1 MAAPRRPPCL
11 QHPHLFIF
19 PLLRAWLR
27 LLLLLLVVKYSPA
40 EPLEI
45 SLQAIGDARKATSPS
60 TALTTLRGTVTAF
73 SGWKNSF
80 FLEDK
85 TGAISVDRLE
95 NAPVQVGDAVEVTGR
110 VQAGLFANIFVAER
124 TQVLG
129 RGQFPDAKTFT
140 SRQLETGEYDS
151 RFIEVEGT
159 VRAAHL
165 ADMWG
170 RKMLFL
176 DVQTRDAGLTAYL
189 LNYADT
195 DFSTLVDSQVRIR
208 GVCGT
213 IFNDRRQLVGLRI
226 FVNGLNQLRVV
237 AKARD
242 PSSIPISRLDSLF
255 TLHGPPLDRRVHVR
269 GIVTYRTNAEVYL
282 QEDRTAIRVLGP
294 DIGVLE
300 PGTRAEVWGYQRNGG
315 YLVTLEDAVLKPLGT
330 GLPPQ
335 PLPVKSADVIKDANG
350 FLQAPYDGLLVQ
362 LEAKVVGRL
371 PVAGTVGL
379 ALESDGIRFQA
390 EIANA
395 GRQSALGLE
404 PGTRL
409 RLTGICI
416 AEADDHKS
424 LHSFHILARS
434 PTDVIAIQTAYWNQS
449 VLVLLVID
457 ATVLFAGL
465 AIYRVQRKRDCPLT
479 ARERQATVSL
489 LAGARLWARVSV
501 LFAIAIIVGYLAW
514 ELPASP
520 VALTADNAR
529 FFSAAIILLAGAAV
543 WLQQLTKNRPAQ
555 LLGYTSNWLVIAAGV
570 LALAAGFARWKMP
583 ATALHLTSSHGIA
596 GMFFA
601 AGDVPLVTAL
611 SLILIGCS
619 SLLASS
625 ARLSNVGLLL
635 SVIVAYNSV
644 LRLAAVVF
652 GVVSRNGLASQ
663 LITATPFAIALF
675 ALSISILLSNPQS
688 IIMKA
693 FYSPRLGGLML
704 RRVLPAAIILPLVLG
719 WVRLQLQ
726 INGLLDTRLGVSL
739 FALSLALCFS
749 ALMWTSAVLI
759 NHLDGVRSSAEEAIL
774 ERDRKLNLIFETG
787 SLGDYSWEVE
797 TDAVVAHRSVWRMYG
812 EAEKHASEPSAWFT
826 SRQHPEDLPR
836 IAEELRS
843 VEAERRPFDTEFR
856 VIWPDGSIRWI
867 SCRAVA
873 TFDASGKI
881 AQMNGINLDITEQKR
896 AAAKLQEGEA
906 LFRELQDAM
915 PQIVWTADKNGVTTH
930 YNRRWFEYTGLPSPL
945 GWRDAVHQ
953 DDFENFFSKWMSS
966 VATRSTYENEIRL
979 RRASDGLYRWH
990 LARALPICDSQGQV
1004 EHWFGTCTD
1013 IDDFKRASQQI
1024 AGLNDT
1030 LRLRV
1035 EDLIVSQHRA
1045 QEANLAKTRF
1055 LAAMSHEI
1063 RTPMNAILGMA
1074 DLLWETELDS
1084 VQREYVARFRRA
1096 GSNLL
1101 TLINDILDLSKIE
1114 AGRFELEAIEFDLL
1128 ELVDR
1133 VMEMASPRA
1142 ILKNI
1147 SVETQVV
1154 PGTPSCLIGDPVRLQ
1169 QILNNLVSNAM
1180 KFTLSGRV
1188 ELRIGPHEDAEPGH
1202 IRFALSDT
1210 GIGIPADKLGEIF
1223 EDFTQAESSTTRRF
1237 GGSGLGLGICRR
1249 LVEKM
1254 NGKLTV
1260 ESLPGKGST
1269 FQFDARFNVAE
1280 RALKAS
1286 PKELTNLAGK
1296 LVLVVDDNATNRIII
1311 CEMLASLGMKTRA
1324 ASSAVEALAMLNQ
1337 ARHSSEPFSLIL
1349 LDRVL
1354 PNTRGFET
1362 LEQIKRLDPGIP
1374 TIISSSDNQSGD
1386 YTQSRALGAV
1396 AYLMKPVRRTELLSS
1411 VVAALSSASTPP
1423 PASLAE
1429 PAEGLATLNI
1439 LLAEDSEDNRFLVQ
1453 AYLASKPYK
1462 LTFAANGQEAVECFL
1477 NGKFDVILMDVQMP
1491 IMDGLAATAKIR
1503 ALEKEHSRK
1512 PIAIFALTANALVED
1527 SQRSHDAGCDGHL
1540 AKPISKDR
1548 LIAAIESV
1556 RSAFV
1561 VPDNRVPTNG
1571 TGDHRYVIEI
1581 PEGFETISRK
1591 YIQKHLESIAQIRT
1605 CLEDRSMDEL
1615 RKMGHNIKGT
1625 AASYGFPE
1633 LTTLGAAIENAAK
1646 ASDLQQMEANIKR
1659 MEHYIQYAA
1668 AQLA

>member
-1 MAAPRRPPCL
+1 
-11 QHPHLFIF
+11 
-19 PLLRAWLR
+19 
-27 LLLLLLVVKYSPA
+27 
-40 EPLEI
+40 
-45 SLQAIGDARKATSPS
+45 
-60 TALTTLRGTVTAF
+60 
-73 SGWKNSF
+73 
-80 FLEDK
+80 
-85 TGAISVDRLE
+85 
-95 NAPVQVGDAVEVTGR
+95 
-110 VQAGLFANIFVAER
+110 
-124 TQVLG
+124 
-129 RGQFPDAKTFT
+129 
-140 SRQLETGEYDS
+140 
-151 RFIEVEGT
+151 
-159 VRAAHL
+159 
-165 ADMWG
+165 
-170 RKMLFL
+170 
-176 DVQTRDAGLTAYL
+176 
-189 LNYADT
+189 
-195 DFSTLVDSQVRIR
+195 
-208 GVCGT
+208 
-213 IFNDRRQLVGLRI
+213 
-226 FVNGLNQLRVV
+226 
-237 AKARD
+237 
-242 PSSIPISRLDSLF
+242 
-255 TLHGPPLDRRVHVR
+255 VR
-269 GIVTYRTNAEVYL
+269 GIVTYGTNAEVYL
-282 QEDRTAIRVLGP
+282 QEDRTAIRVLSPGT
-294 DIGVLE
+294 GVLE

-315 YLVTLEDAVLKPLGT
+315 YLVTLEDAVLKPLGS

-335 PLPVKSADVIKDANG
+335 PLPVKSANIIKDANG

-371 PVAGTVGL
+371 PAAGTVGL

-395 GRQSALGLE
+395 GRQSGLGFE
-404 PGTRL
+404 PGTQV

-424 LHSFHILARS
+424 LHTFHILARS
-434 PTDVIAIQTAYWNQS
+434 PADVIAIQTAYWNQS
-449 VLVLLVID
+449 VLVLLAID

-465 AIYRVQRKRDCPLT
+465 AIYRVQRKQDCPLT
-479 ARERQATVSL
+479 ARERKATASL
-489 LAGARLWARVSV
+489 LAAARLSARVSV
-501 LFAIAIIVGYLAW
+501 LVAIAVIVGYFVW
-514 ELPASP
+514 ELRALLPAP
-520 VALTADNAR
+520 VSLTADNAR
-529 FFSAAIILLAGAAV
+529 FFSATIILLAAAAV
-543 WLQQLTKNRPAQ
+543 WLQQLTKTRPAQ
-555 LLGYTSNWLVIAAGV
+555 LVGCTSNCLVIAAGV

-583 ATALHLTSSHGIA
+583 ATALHLTSSHGLA

-611 SLILIGCS
+611 SLILVGCS

-635 SVIVAYNSV
+635 SVIVAYNSL

-675 ALSISILLSNPQS
+675 ALSISILLSKPQS

-704 RRVLPAAIILPLVLG
+704 RRVLPAAIVLPLVLG

-749 ALMWTSAVLI
+749 ALMWVSAVLI

-774 ERDRKLNLIFETG
+774 ERDRKLDLIFETG
-787 SLGDYSWEVE
+787 SLGDYSWEVA
-797 TDAVVAHRSVWRMYG
+797 TDAVVAHRSVWKMYG
-812 EAEKHASEPSAWFT
+812 EPEKHASEPSAWFT
-826 SRQHPEDLPR
+826 GRQHPEDLPR
-836 IAEELRS
+836 IVAELQS
-843 VEAERRPFDTEFR
+843 VEAERRPFDLEFR

-873 TFDASGKI
+873 TFDANGKI

-930 YNRRWFEYTGLPSPL
+930 YNRRWFEYTGLPAPL
-945 GWRDAVHQ
+945 SWRDAVHQ
-953 DDFENFFSKWMSS
+953 DDFENFSSTWMAA
-966 VATRSTYENEIRL
+966 VATGSTYENEIRL
-979 RRASDGLYRWH
+979 RRANDGLYRWH

-1013 IDDFKRASQQI
+1013 IDDFKRASQEI
-1024 AGLNDT
+1024 AGLNET

-1035 EDLIVSQHRA
+1035 EDLIVSQHKA

-1074 DLLWETELDS
+1074 DLLWETELNS

-1147 SVETQVV
+1147 SVETQFV

-1188 ELRIGPHEDAEPGH
+1188 ELRIGPHEDGEPGH

-1269 FQFDARFNVAE
+1269 FKFDAKFNVAE
-1280 RALKAS
+1280 RPLQAS
-1286 PKELTNLAGK
+1286 PRELTNLAGK
-1296 LVLVVDDNATNRIII
+1296 LVLVVDDNSTNRIII
-1311 CEMLASLGMKTRA
+1311 CEMLATLGMKTRA
-1324 ASSAVEALAMLNQ
+1324 ASSAVDALAMLNE
-1337 ARHSSEPFSLIL
+1337 ARHSSQPFSLIL

-1354 PNTRGFET
+1354 PNTKGFET
-1362 LEQIKRLDPGIP
+1362 LREIKRLDPGIP

-1386 YTQSRALGAV
+1386 YTQSRALGAA
-1396 AYLMKPVRRTELLSS
+1396 AYLMKPVRRTELLSA
-1411 VVAALSSASTPP
+1411 VIAALSSASTPP
-1423 PASLAE
+1423 PASLA
-1429 PAEGLATLNI
+1429 
-1439 LLAEDSEDNRFLVQ
+1439 
-1453 AYLASKPYK
+1453 
-1462 LTFAANGQEAVECFL
+1462 
-1477 NGKFDVILMDVQMP
+1477 
-1491 IMDGLAATAKIR
+1491 
-1503 ALEKEHSRK
+1503 
-1512 PIAIFALTANALVED
+1512 
-1527 SQRSHDAGCDGHL
+1527 
-1540 AKPISKDR
+1540 
-1548 LIAAIESV
+1548 
-1556 RSAFV
+1556 
-1561 VPDNRVPTNG
+1561 
-1571 TGDHRYVIEI
+1571 
-1581 PEGFETISRK
+1581 
-1591 YIQKHLESIAQIRT
+1591 
-1605 CLEDRSMDEL
+1605 
-1615 RKMGHNIKGT
+1615 
-1625 AASYGFPE
+1625 
-1633 LTTLGAAIENAAK
+1633 
-1646 ASDLQQMEANIKR
+1646 
-1659 MEHYIQYAA
+1659 
-1668 AQLA
+1668 